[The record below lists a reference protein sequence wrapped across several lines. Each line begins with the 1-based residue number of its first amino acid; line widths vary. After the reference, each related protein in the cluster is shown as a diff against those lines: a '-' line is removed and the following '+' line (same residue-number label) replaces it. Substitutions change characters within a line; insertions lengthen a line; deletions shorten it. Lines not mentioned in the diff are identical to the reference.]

1 VIYSEEEGVIVDHI
15 CPMMDTVSAGEVN
28 RKTRKLLRLL
38 QAIDKEAGKLGSS
51 A

>member
-1 VIYSEEEGVIVDHI
+1 VIYSEDEGVIVDDI
-15 CPMMDTVSAGEVN
+15 CSMMGTVSAGEVN